1 LADPTDCEKLLR
13 QQIRDNSRLFFS
25 LAHGLLRVNEAAE
38 DAVQHALLRA
48 WENRREPLNPSA
60 LKAWLCKVVVNESL
74 RIRRRRKIEVRAGAV
89 VPSSRSGWDEPADQA
104 LDLRESIAW
113 AMEKLPDT
121 VREIVVLRVMEG
133 ISGGEVSRMLGIS
146 PSTVSRQLALGMERL
161 REHLADWK
169 TSGA

>member
-1 LADPTDCEKLLR
+1 LADPIDREKLLR

-25 LAHGLLRVNEAAE
+25 LAHGLLRENEAAE

-48 WENRREPLNPSA
+48 WENHRELANPSA

-74 RIRRRRKIEVRAGAV
+74 RICRRRKIEVRAAAV
-89 VPSSRSGWDEPADQA
+89 VPLPPGGWDKPAEQA
-104 LDLRESIAW
+104 LDLRESIDS

-133 ISGGEVSRMLGIS
+133 ISGGDVSRMLEIS
-146 PSTVSRQLALGMERL
+146 PSTVSRQLALGMEQL

-169 TSGA
+169 TSGV